1 MAAVVNRGT
10 GAGGANTNATGIAF
24 ETKTD
29 NESRLLNSGWVKKPI
44 PGAKGK
50 YAYYLEKIIDADNTI
65 CYMTQNGLKSYCKHF
80 HNKDL
85 FREPDEAY
93 LFRNGTQYTLRVLEK
108 KNQNGAG
115 SVDTKLCA
123 GQWFKDEYKECL
135 GDGFTI
141 EYAFCVSS
149 YLKKE
154 YLSDTPKFR
163 TMRKLHSGQSVRM
176 LFGDDNDYFTT
187 LDTWLYS

>member
-1 MAAVVNRGT
+1 
-10 GAGGANTNATGIAF
+10 
-24 ETKTD
+24 
-29 NESRLLNSGWVKKPI
+29 
-44 PGAKGK
+44 
-50 YAYYLEKIIDADNTI
+50 
-65 CYMTQNGLKSYCKHF
+65 MTQNGLKSYVKHF
-80 HNKDL
+80 HHKEL

-93 LFRNGTQYTLRVLEK
+93 LFRNGDKYTLRILEK
-108 KNQNGAG
+108 KNQNGSG

-163 TMRKLHSGQSVRM
+163 TMRKLHAEQSISV
-176 LFGDDNDYFTT
+176 LFGDDEDYFTT
-187 LDTWLYS
+187 LDAWLYS